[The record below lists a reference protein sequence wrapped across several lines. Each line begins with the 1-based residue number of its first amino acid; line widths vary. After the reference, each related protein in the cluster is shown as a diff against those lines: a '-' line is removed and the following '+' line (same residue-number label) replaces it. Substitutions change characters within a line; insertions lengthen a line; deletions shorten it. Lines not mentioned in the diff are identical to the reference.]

1 MPHLFWWQAITLY
14 GLAVAIKTNL
24 RFRPKLYSKIIDK
37 NLFWFWAKMTKK
49 MFDRFRSLEM
59 WSRKSEMDMLSR
71 FIVAIWWCAQI
82 VLILS
87 IKCIRCVVDSTK
99 KDFDKISE
107 FLILSIIIII
117 KSFDQTSK
125 FIGKCQEINED
136 MSPP

>member
-1 MPHLFWWQAITLY
+1 
-14 GLAVAIKTNL
+14 
-24 RFRPKLYSKIIDK
+24 
-37 NLFWFWAKMTKK
+37 
-49 MFDRFRSLEM
+49 M
-59 WSRKSEMDMLSR
+59 WSPKSEMDMLSR
-71 FIVAIWWCAQI
+71 FKVAIWWCAQI

-117 KSFDQTSK
+117 KSFDQNSK

-136 MSPP
+136 MSPPQLLSEWSKSKTKMIALSTIEFKVRTSKHISTCLLTANGCSADRYANGLWPKLK

>member
-1 MPHLFWWQAITLY
+1 
-14 GLAVAIKTNL
+14 
-24 RFRPKLYSKIIDK
+24 
-37 NLFWFWAKMTKK
+37 
-49 MFDRFRSLEM
+49 MFDHNPNLEV
-59 WSRKSEMDMLSR
+59 WSAKSEMDMLSSLK
-71 FIVAIWWCAQI
+71 VAIAWYAQI

-125 FIGKCQEINED
+125 FIGKCQGINEE
-136 MSPP
+136 MTSP